1 MIEVVILNAKESA
14 KATLMKYKSAIIP
27 YRFVNGQLE
36 LLLIK
41 NSSDTKWVI
50 PKGSIEESLRPSI
63 SATKEAYEE
72 AGVLGI
78 PSPIL
83 VGTYNKNGQEVPTY
97 LLKVLVE
104 LEHYEEGSER
114 ERSWHKVAELNDS
127 IVDNDLLKL
136 TKLAAKVIT
145 KNGYYFKYAIKTF
158 CHNRNLALEKIS
170 KKEAKV
176 IFSRKE
182 KGTFEIAISRKKSF
196 LYFSLNS
203 DFIFKTIDDVPKKLM
218 RNLLLDN
225 VTSKMGY
232 WGLKDMEIGFVF
244 SRMYNEELHILNS
257 ASLETV
263 LNLLVEKTIS
273 MTKELKATTPKK
285 IKT

>member
-1 MIEVVILNAKESA
+1 M
-14 KATLMKYKSAIIP
+14 KAKSAIVP
-27 YRFVNGQLE
+27 YRFVDGQLE
-36 LLLIK
+36 ILLIK
-41 NSSDTKWVI
+41 NSSNTKWVI
-50 PKGSIEESLRPSI
+50 PKGTIEPSLRPSI

-97 LLKVLVE
+97 LLKVMVE
-104 LEHYEEGSER
+104 LEHYEENADR
-114 ERSWHKVAELNDS
+114 ARAWHKIEELNES

-136 TKLAAKVIT
+136 TKLAANIIK
-145 KNGYYFKYAIKTF
+145 KNGYYFKYAIRTF
-158 CHNRNLALEKIS
+158 CRNKNIALEKIT
-170 KKEAKV
+170 KKRAKV

-182 KGTFEIAISRKKSF
+182 KGTFEITISRKKSF

-257 ASLETV
+257 DSLEVV
-263 LNLLVEKTIS
+263 LNLLVEKSIS
-273 MTKELKATTPKK
+273 MAKELKAVTSKNRA
-285 IKT
+285 